1 MPVATLLGLG
11 AVAVFLAAVVAVFVR
26 QPDGQRSSA
35 HRPSPPAVVRSTP
48 TGVVR
53 STPTGVV
60 RSTPTSGVSP
70 ALQQRPTAAQPAGS
84 RPAAAPRHHVKTKV
98 LGETAH
104 RAPRGQAQALPF
116 TGPAPI
122 VPTSAIG
129 LLTLAAGSW
138 LLVRWP
144 ACSPSAGYD
153 ATLVS
158 GSSVTLR
165 SPLSDGAIER
175 LRFPGHQFAR
185 PSSAA
190 TDGTRSERTTNVSS
204 SSPAVTANPVS

>member
-11 AVAVFLAAVVAVFVR
+11 AVAVLLAALVAVFMR
-26 QPDGQRSSA
+26 QPDAPRSA
-35 HRPSPPAVVRSTP
+35 AQPSTP
-48 TGVVR
+48 PGV
-53 STPTGVV
+53 
-60 RSTPTSGVSP
+60 VSP
-70 ALQQRPTAAQPAGS
+70 APQQRPTATQPTS
-84 RPAAAPRHHVKTKV
+84 RKPAAAPRHHVKTKV

-104 RAPRGQAQALPF
+104 RAPHKGAQTLPF

-129 LLTLAAGSW
+129 LLTFVAGSW

-144 ACSPSAGYD
+144 ARTPSSGYD
-153 ATLVS
+153 ATFVR

-165 SPLSDGAIER
+165 MPLNDGAIAR
-175 LRFPGHQFAR
+175 LRSPGHQLAR

-190 TDGTRSERTTNVSS
+190 TEGTSSDRTTNVSS
-204 SSPAVTANPVS
+204 SSPVVTANPVS